1 MQDRAYHLRFR
12 PVILYQQILLLN
24 LLSFFKLHFASQI
37 LHLFYQHTAN
47 ILRISFQ
54 NLLDFI
60 DIFQIILVRLQSD
73 AWSGAL
79 LDVILQA
86 NLELSRPYVL
96 RRKVQVAG
104 TQRI

>member
-24 LLSFFKLHFASQI
+24 LLSFFKLHFIGQF

-47 ILRISFQ
+47 ILSISFQ

-60 DIFQIILVRLQSD
+60 DVFQIILVRLQSD